1 MFEKINYELEEKNL
15 INKYKNEIDNKFD
28 NLRKEE
34 SEKFNKLI
42 DQRIKNLQEKID
54 I

>member
-1 MFEKINYELEEKNL
+1 MFEKINYELEEKFINL

-28 NLRKEE
+28 NLSKEE

-42 DQRIKNLQEKID
+42 GNKKSSRKN
-54 I
+54 

>member
-28 NLRKEE
+28 NLSKEE
-34 SEKFNKLI
+34 SEKCNKII